1 MSTRFFTNA
10 GENTLLKKFAGVFA
24 HNPDL
29 AEFDALV
36 GYLRASGYFALQ
48 PHLEKVPLIRILVG
62 IDVDALLA
70 ASHRKGLLHLGDANK
85 TLDEVRKELQR
96 DIARAPYRKEVEDG
110 IRKFVVDVAEKRVQI
125 RAHPTKRLHAKM
137 YIFLPPGFSEHKPGS
152 VITGS
157 SNLTAAGLG
166 KEEIGSNYEF
176 NVLLHDYDDVKFAAD
191 EFAELWNQ
199 GVDVLPEAV
208 RRAVHDSYLRDD
220 LTPFDLY
227 MKFLIEYFGPAIE
240 YDPNVESDLPK
251 GYKNLSYQAD
261 AVNDG
266 WLKLQKHGGF
276 FLADVVGLGKTIV
289 AARIAK
295 KFYYHNGFP
304 AHRSRI
310 LVVVSPAMKETWQI
324 ALEKFGIDDC
334 TRVLPNGSLHKIK
347 PADAEK
353 YDLIMVDEAHKF
365 RNDTAGGYTLLQK
378 LCKTRTRHR
387 LPDGGF
393 AAKQVILITATPLNN
408 EPEDIRNLVLLF
420 QDGKNSTVIGNL
432 QHFFALRIKEYD
444 IAKRIDEER
453 KRHAEII
460 RIYEMIREQVVT
472 PLTVRRTRRD
482 LMEDKRY
489 KADLEQQGIIFPH
502 VEKPTPIL
510 YQLPPQ
516 LDALYDRTIR
526 LLAAPEPEGL
536 TYNRYRAIAFLSNLK
551 LREKYERADLVA
563 QQLATIMKTLLVK
576 RLDSSFV
583 AFTKSLRRFRD
594 ATDAMV
600 RMFESGRVYIAPNLN
615 VSEYILE
622 DREDE
627 LEAAIREAT
636 QTDPT
641 ITIAE
646 PSDFRSGFLQ
656 GLKRDLS
663 LLNEFVDQWENFRD
677 VDPKL
682 DEFLRRLNTELLDPK
697 LNETRKLVIFSE
709 ARDTTAY
716 LTDKLKKAGFESV
729 LTVDSHNRK
738 AVMPVVR
745 ANFDANVP
753 AGDAI
758 GRQDEYKI
766 LISTEVLAEGVNL
779 HRAHVVVNYDTPW
792 NSTRLMQRI
801 GRVNRIG
808 TTAKR
813 IYIYNFYPT
822 AQVNSEIELEN
833 KAKLKLFAFHSALGE
848 DSGIYSPDESPESF
862 GLFDR
867 AIEEERDERL
877 QFLSFLRDFKDSQP
891 DEFRRIKNLPLR
903 ARCGRIARTKDIA
916 GGSLVFIR
924 NERRDAFYQV
934 SQANLAEIGF
944 VEMAR
949 SFRAEVAEKSSPLY
963 EKHHDDV
970 RGAVADFREKLE
982 ADAARELAIDHTL
995 GPNEQKAIR
1004 LLAAAT
1010 GMPHV
1015 SAAEKALLTAAQH
1028 AIKLGKFQDLPRKLN
1043 KLQKDATAKSGKP
1056 TVSTA
1061 VYLDKLMEIVRGY
1074 PLEVEELNDIDQPES
1089 SVDLSGF
1096 EPKIILSESFTH
1108 SGS

>member
-1 MSTRFFTNA
+1 MSTRFFTND
-10 GENTLLKKFAGVFA
+10 GENTLLNKFAGVFT

-29 AEFDALV
+29 AQFDALV

-62 IDVDALLA
+62 IDVDSLLA

-125 RAHPTKRLHAKM
+125 KAHPTKRLHAKI
-137 YIFLPPGFSEHKPGS
+137 YIFLPPGFSEHKPGA

-176 NVLLHDYDDVKFAAD
+176 NVLLHDYHDVKFAAD
-191 EFAELWNQ
+191 EFEKLWNE
-199 GVDVLPEAV
+199 GIDVLPEAV
-208 RRAVHDSYLRDD
+208 GRVVRDSYLRDD

-251 GYKNLSYQAD
+251 GVKSLSYQAD

-289 AARIAK
+289 AARMAK

-304 AHRSRI
+304 NHRSRI
-310 LVVVSPAMKETWQI
+310 LIIVSPAMKEAWR
-324 ALEKFGIDDC
+324 AELERFGIDDSA
-334 TRVLPNGSLHKIK
+334 RVLNNGSLHKISSSE
-347 PADAEK
+347 AEK
-353 YDLIMVDEAHKF
+353 YDLIIVDEAHKF

-387 LPDGGF
+387 LPDGSF
-393 AAKQVILITATPLNN
+393 AAKRVILISATPLNN
-408 EPEDIRNLVLLF
+408 QPEDIRNLVLLF
-420 QDGKNSTVIGNL
+420 QDGKNSTVFGNL
-432 QHFFALRIKEYD
+432 QHFFAQRIKEYD
-444 IAKRIDEER
+444 LAKRIKDERER
-453 KRHAEII
+453 HTEIV
-460 RIYEMIREQVVT
+460 RIYELIREQVVT

-482 LMEDKRY
+482 LVEDKRY
-489 KADLEQQGIIFPH
+489 KADLIEHGVRFPD
-502 VEKPTPIL
+502 VEKPKPIL
-510 YQLPPQ
+510 YQLPPEM
-516 LDALYDRTIR
+516 DALYDRTIM
-526 LLAAPEPEGL
+526 LLAGPQPDSL

-563 QQLATIMKTLLVK
+563 EQLAIIMKTLLVK

-583 AFTKSLRRFRD
+583 AFIKSLGRFRD
-594 ATDAMV
+594 ATQAMV
-600 RMFESGRVYIAPNLN
+600 QMFESGKVYIAPNLG
-615 VSEYILE
+615 VSDYILE
-622 DREDE
+622 GREEE
-627 LEAAIREAT
+627 LIETLREAA

-646 PSDFRSGFLQ
+646 PSDFRSEFLP
-656 GLKRDLS
+656 GLKHDLD
-663 LLNEFVDQWENFRD
+663 LLNTFVDEWDRFRD

-682 DEFLRRLNTELLDPK
+682 DEFLRRLDKELLDSK
-697 LNETRKLVIFSE
+697 LNETGKLVIFSE

-716 LTDKLKKAGFESV
+716 LTDKLKKAGFETV

-753 AGDAI
+753 IGDPV
-758 GRQDEYKI
+758 GRKDDYNI

-808 TTAKR
+808 TTAKK

-822 AQVNSEIELEN
+822 AQVNSQIELEN

-848 DSGIYSPDESPESF
+848 DSSIYSPDETPETF
-862 GLFDR
+862 GLFDH

-877 QFLSFLRDFKDSQP
+877 QFLSILRDFKDAQP
-891 DEFRRIKNLPLR
+891 DDFRRIRNLPLR
-903 ARCGRIARTKDIA
+903 ARCGRSTEKSEMIN
-916 GGSLVFIR
+916 GSRVFIR
-924 NERRDAFYQV
+924 NEQRDAFYQV
-934 SQANLAEIGF
+934 SQDTLGEIGF
-944 VEMAR
+944 LEMAR
-949 SFRAEVAEKSSPLY
+949 AFRAEVSEKPSPLH

-982 ADAARELAIDHTL
+982 ADAVREIAVDHTL

-1004 LLAAAT
+1004 LLAAAM
-1010 GMPHV
+1010 GMPNV

-1028 AIKLGKFQDLPRKLN
+1028 AVKLAKFQELPRKLN
-1043 KLQKDATAKSGKP
+1043 KLQKDATAKTGKRI
-1056 TVSTA
+1056 VSTA
-1061 VYLDKLMEIVRGY
+1061 AYLDKLMEIVRAY
-1074 PLEVEELNDIDQPES
+1074 PLEVEDANDIDKSETN
-1089 SVDLSGF
+1089 VDLSGF
-1096 EPKIILSESFTH
+1096 EPKIILSESFVGQT
-1108 SGS
+1108 